1 MSTLEGPGLHAVDLE
16 LGEGSRLGG
25 SIELTDRSARSTV
38 GSIRTW
44 SSSVRAAAYEGA
56 WTTRTEYATTPP
68 MRATDQKKLLQQP
81 LISVNGFG
89 AGSNGPFS
97 LASTGL
103 SC

>member
-1 MSTLEGPGLHAVDLE
+1 MQQLGASRRLRGGADYQNRVRDHAADE
-16 LGEGSRLGG
+16 S
-25 SIELTDRSARSTV
+25 DR
-38 GSIRTW
+38 
-44 SSSVRAAAYEGA
+44 
-56 WTTRTEYATTPP
+56 P
-68 MRATDQKKLLQQP
+68 DKLLQQP